1 MTDSNYITFPH
12 LKLKTAAEIWDYA
25 VMVAD
30 EVSKLFPSPLRLEY
44 EEAVYKDFF
53 ILTKKRY
60 LYLSSDRDGVID
72 KKIGKRGVAISRRDN
87 SLLLRILYEKVIQ
100 MIFDR
105 VKAEDILYF
114 LLEELNKVCSKSY
127 DYSNFVLT
135 KSIKDVNNMELIS
148 FKDEKGNWYKAGGDG
163 SIFYTVI
170 EKADPNKIKVVQDIV
185 YNYNDISP
193 LNDYKVNA
201 NEQTKNANRI
211 LTQ

>member
-1 MTDSNYITFPH
+1 MVDKIPLISQNY
-12 LKLKTAAEIWDYA
+12 LQE
-25 VMVAD
+25 
-30 EVSKLFPSPLRLEY
+30 
-44 EEAVYKDFF
+44 
-53 ILTKKRY
+53 TKKEKKYRQYKFNWNMPYTHLRTFKAY
-60 LYLSSDRDGVID
+60 LLNNVNDG
-72 KKIGKRGVAISRRDN
+72 N
-87 SLLLRILYEKVIQ
+87 
-100 MIFDR
+100 
-105 VKAEDILYF
+105 
-114 LLEELNKVCSKSY
+114 
-127 DYSNFVLT
+127 
-135 KSIKDVNNMELIS
+135 